1 MNHPLARSQL
11 SQHVSPLRRSL
22 RVAMVT
28 ESYPPEINGVA
39 HTVQQLVEGLRRRGH
54 TVQLVRPRQG
64 PSDQPAPLE
73 GLDHVLTGGM
83 RIPMYG
89 SLRIGF
95 PSAGRLARQWTAVRP
110 DLVHIA
116 TEGPLGW
123 SAMQAALKLK
133 LPVCADFRTNF
144 QAYSRFYGAAWLQRP
159 LTAYLRSFHNRCHTT
174 MVPTEETRRGL
185 AAAGFQSLCV
195 VGRGVDTDLFSPTR
209 RDPALRAA
217 WGIGDDEIAVLYV
230 GRLAAEKNLDLLLQA
245 FRRLQAVQPRARLV
259 VVGDGPRRKALEAQ
273 CSDAVFT
280 GFQVGADLARCYASS
295 DLFLFPSLTET
306 FGNVTPEAMASG
318 LAVVAFNGAAAGQ
331 LIVHRVNGLLA
342 PNADPA
348 AFCQLACDVACD
360 AGLRLHLGAQAR
372 HKALELRWDSILQR
386 IEEVYAATVVKASTA
401 SLPQVWMKAPQT

>member
-1 MNHPLARSQL
+1 M
-11 SQHVSPLRRSL
+11 
-22 RVAMVT
+22 
-28 ESYPPEINGVA
+28 
-39 HTVQQLVEGLRRRGH
+39 
-54 TVQLVRPRQG
+54 
-64 PSDQPAPLE
+64 
-73 GLDHVLTGGM
+73 
-83 RIPMYG
+83 
-89 SLRIGF
+89 
-95 PSAGRLARQWTAVRP
+95 
-110 DLVHIA
+110 
-116 TEGPLGW
+116 
-123 SAMQAALKLK
+123 
-133 LPVCADFRTNF
+133 
-144 QAYSRFYGAAWLQRP
+144 
-159 LTAYLRSFHNRCHTT
+159 
-174 MVPTEETRRGL
+174 
-185 AAAGFQSLCV
+185 
-195 VGRGVDTDLFSPTR
+195 
-209 RDPALRAA
+209 
-217 WGIGDDEIAVLYV
+217 
-230 GRLAAEKNLDLLLQA
+230 
-245 FRRLQAVQPRARLV
+245 QPRARLV